1 MIIKSLKLVSNIL
14 SEDIEWVKENGGKI
28 LDSVVKK
35 SPIDIKIVRKKKGN
49 KNGKSNT
56 KTRV

>member
-49 KNGKSNT
+49 KDGKSNT

>member
-1 MIIKSLKLVSNIL
+1 MIIKSLKLISNIL
-14 SEDIEWVKENGGKI
+14 SEDIEWLKENGGKI
-28 LDSVVKK
+28 ADSVVKR

-56 KTRV
+56 KS

>member
-1 MIIKSLKLVSNIL
+1 MIIKSVKLISNIL
-14 SEDIEWVKENGGKI
+14 SEDIEWLKENGGKI

-35 SPIDIKIVRKKKGN
+35 SPVDIKISRKKKGN

>member
-14 SEDIEWVKENGGKI
+14 SEDIEWLKENGGKI
-28 LDSVVKK
+28 ADSVVKR

-56 KTRV
+56 KTRI

>member
-56 KTRV
+56 KTRI

>member
-1 MIIKSLKLVSNIL
+1 MIIKSLKLISNIL
-14 SEDIEWVKENGGKI
+14 SEDIEWLKENGGKI
-28 LDSVVKK
+28 ADSVVKR

>member
-56 KTRV
+56 KA

>member
-1 MIIKSLKLVSNIL
+1 MIIKSLKLISNIL
-14 SEDIEWVKENGGKI
+14 SEDIEWLKENGGKI
-28 LDSVVKK
+28 ADSVVKR

-49 KNGKSNT
+49 KDGKSNT

>member
-1 MIIKSLKLVSNIL
+1 MIIKSLKLISNIL
-14 SEDIEWVKENGGKI
+14 SEDIEWLKENGGKI
-28 LDSVVKK
+28 ADSVVKR

-56 KTRV
+56 KTRI

>member
-1 MIIKSLKLVSNIL
+1 MIIKSLKLISNIL
-14 SEDIEWVKENGGKI
+14 SEDIEWLKENGGKI
-28 LDSVVKK
+28 DDSVVKR

-56 KTRV
+56 KA

>member
-1 MIIKSLKLVSNIL
+1 MIIKSLKLISNIL
-14 SEDIEWVKENGGKI
+14 SEDIEWLKENGGKI
-28 LDSVVKK
+28 ADSVVKR

-56 KTRV
+56 KA